1 MSTVAEF
8 RQKKMITFE
17 QADMYIYKLLMEWIN
32 VYLEAKKN
40 TKKDMVIQVNIF
52 VPNNN
57 RKWYKHE
64 LLLEWMNEWF
74 RNEKKA
80 KRNMVI
86 LKMCRVELIL
96 NKPGESI

>member
-1 MSTVAEF
+1 
-8 RQKKMITFE
+8 
-17 QADMYIYKLLMEWIN
+17 
-32 VYLEAKKN
+32 
-40 TKKDMVIQVNIF
+40 MVIQVNIF

-96 NKPGESI
+96 NKLQVNPYKYL